1 MKINFF
7 RFFWIIYLLEF
18 VIPIVLILH
27 YLYGFSISG
36 ILIKTP
42 FILYYLL
49 LVIYHIKHKF
59 KFEFSF
65 ISYLFSFY
73 FFFSLFIGLLEGNN
87 IDGKFLSHIYYT
99 SMPILGI
106 SFGISL
112 AQSYDHKYELF
123 FLKIVNVCFYVTT
136 IILLVYSYS
145 YFITGSISYWGF
157 GTDLHLII
165 PFLLYQGRYFYVII
179 AFLLVLL
186 SGKRA
191 TLLNVTMEF
200 LLIFSYKLK
209 KLSFRSFPKLIFSI
223 ILIFFLFTYA
233 LNQGVF
239 ERFEATIN
247 YDISDETSMMYATGG
262 RWTEI
267 TGIIDY
273 HNSKPYRWITGAG
286 FGGRYLWFL
295 PLENSYEL
303 KHYAHFSPVSYIFIY
318 GAPFMIIL
326 YISFFYYSKK
336 SLKYVR
342 NPFVIIFIIGIF
354 SSFFGANL
362 FVDIKLWVFCG
373 IFLYILKN
381 PHTAIANLKIF
392 NNNNNQNFN

>member
-1 MKINFF
+1 MKINFYKA
-7 RFFWIIYLLEF
+7 FWFIYLLEF
-18 VIPIVLILH
+18 VIPIVIMLH

-49 LVIYHIKHKF
+49 IVIYHIKQKF
-59 KFEFSF
+59 KFKFSF
-65 ISYLFSFY
+65 ISYLFLFY
-73 FFFSLFIGLLEGNN
+73 FIFSFLIGLMEGNN
-87 IDGKFLSHIYYT
+87 IDEKFLSHIYFT

-112 AQSYDHKYELF
+112 AQSYDQKFEDYFIKL
-123 FLKIVNVCFYVTT
+123 INICFYVTT
-136 IILLVYSYS
+136 LILLVYSYS
-145 YFITGSISYWGF
+145 YFITGNIQYWGL

-165 PFLLYQGRYFYVII
+165 PFLLYQGRYFYLII

-191 TLLNVTMEF
+191 TLLNVVMEL

-209 KLSFRSFPKLIFSI
+209 KLSVSSFPKLILFI
-223 ILIFFLFTYA
+223 ILITFLFTYA
-233 LNQGVF
+233 SNQGVF
-239 ERFEATIN
+239 ERFEATLN
-247 YDISDETSMMYATGG
+247 FDFSDEDSMTYAAGG
-262 RWTEI
+262 RWEEV

-273 HNSKPYRWITGAG
+273 HNSNPYRWYTGAG
-286 FGGRYLWFL
+286 FGGRYMWYI
-295 PLENSYEL
+295 PLTNYYEL

-326 YISFFYYSKK
+326 YISFLNYFKK

-342 NPFVIIFIIGIF
+342 NPFIIIFIIGIF

-381 PHTAIANLKIF
+381 PDSAISKLKVF
-392 NNNNNQNFN
+392 K

>member
-1 MKINFF
+1 MKINFYKAYWF
-7 RFFWIIYLLEF
+7 LYLIEF
-18 VIPIVLILH
+18 VIPIVLLSH
-27 YLYGFSISG
+27 YLFGSAINA
-36 ILIKTP
+36 ILIKIP

-49 LVIYHIKHKF
+49 LIIYHINQKLKF
-59 KFEFSF
+59 KFSF
-65 ISYLFSFY
+65 ISYLFLFY
-73 FFFSLFIGLLEGNN
+73 FFFSLFVGLLEGNN

-106 SFGISL
+106 SFGISF
-112 AQSYDHKYELF
+112 AQSYDQKFENYFIKLINF
-123 FLKIVNVCFYVTT
+123 CFYITT
-136 IILLVYSYS
+136 IILLVYGYS
-145 YFITGSISYWGF
+145 YFISGSISYWGF

-165 PFLLYQGRYFYVII
+165 PFILYQGRYFYVII

-191 TLLNVTMEF
+191 TLLNVAMEF

-209 KLSFRSFPKLIFSI
+209 SITLRSFPKIIFSI
-223 ILIFFLFTYA
+223 ILIFVLFTYA
-233 LNQGVF
+233 LNQGAF
-239 ERFEATIN
+239 KRFDATID

-273 HNSKPYRWITGAG
+273 HNSKPYRWFTGAG
-286 FGGRYLWFL
+286 FGGRYLWYL
-295 PLENSYEL
+295 PLENSYES

-318 GAPFMIIL
+318 GTPFMIIL
-326 YISFFYYSKK
+326 YFSFLYYFKK

-381 PHTAIANLKIF
+381 PYSAISKLKIF
-392 NNNNNQNFN
+392 KS

>member
-1 MKINFF
+1 MKTNFYK
-7 RFFWIIYLLEF
+7 FFWFIYLLEF
-18 VIPIVLILH
+18 VIPIALMLH

-36 ILIKTP
+36 ILVKTP

-49 LVIYHIKHKF
+49 LVIYHVKQKLKF
-59 KFEFSF
+59 KFSF
-65 ISYLFSFY
+65 ISYLFLFY
-73 FFFSLFIGLLEGNN
+73 FIFSFFIGLLEGNN
-87 IDGKFLSHIYYT
+87 IDGMFLSHIYYT

-112 AQSYDHKYELF
+112 AQSYDQKFEDYFIKL
-123 FLKIVNVCFYVTT
+123 INICFYVTT
-136 IILLVYSYS
+136 LILLVYGYS

-165 PFLLYQGRYFYVII
+165 PLLLFQGRYFYVII
-179 AFLLVLL
+179 AVLLVLL

-191 TLLNVTMEF
+191 TLLNVAMEF

-209 KLSFRSFPKLIFSI
+209 SATVRSFPKLIFSI
-223 ILIFFLFTYA
+223 ILILFLFTYA
-233 LNQGVF
+233 LNQGAF
-239 ERFEATIN
+239 KRFEATID
-247 YDISDETSMMYATGG
+247 YDISDENSMMYATGG
-262 RWTEI
+262 RWTEV

-273 HNSKPYRWITGAG
+273 HNSKPYRWFTGAG

-326 YISFFYYSKK
+326 YTSFLYYFKK
-336 SLKYVR
+336 SLKYIR

-381 PHTAIANLKIF
+381 PDSVISKLKVF
-392 NNNNNQNFN
+392 K